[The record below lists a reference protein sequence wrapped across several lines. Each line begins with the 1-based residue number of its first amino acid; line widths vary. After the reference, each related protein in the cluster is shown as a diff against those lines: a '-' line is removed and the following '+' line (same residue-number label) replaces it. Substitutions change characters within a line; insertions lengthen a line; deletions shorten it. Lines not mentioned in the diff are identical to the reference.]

1 VKSLSRY
8 DDLSEEDKIKV
19 IAGFVLVGA
28 FIAGLI
34 AFNAFVLNSSQIA
47 TIWESNT
54 TFFSTIRSILFGFFV
69 MIVLPS
75 IIAVSIT
82 IAVLKRRLSG
92 LATGLPALLAV
103 GAALLLSYVLL
114 TLFDVFFAT
123 LPLEMQAILMLLA
136 FFVPAIILAL
146 IMKTE
151 KVNSYLRKRIG

>member
-1 VKSLSRY
+1 MKSLSRY